1 MKNTFTIWILLLSV
15 SGSVLFQSYTT
26 AVTETE
32 SAKIEKLMQ
41 YSYENG
47 IFNGVILVSQ
57 NSKPIYKSAFGFA
70 DKNNNRMLN
79 ESSVFYLASV
89 SKQFTAMAIMIL
101 AEENKLS
108 YNDNLSFYFPEF
120 PEYADSITI
129 KQLLTHTSG
138 IANHY
143 RFGIYKKGLTNKD
156 VKELLVKQEQLDFS
170 PGDKYSYSNGG
181 YVLLAL
187 IVEKVSGM
195 PFHKFMEAN
204 IFKPLEMNNTLVYDE
219 SAPKI
224 ENRAVGYN
232 QSGELDDYEIFTT
245 GAGGIFS
252 TIDDLFLWDQALYSE
267 KLIRES
273 TLEEAFTR
281 AKLNNG
287 ESINYGYGWGVSGK
301 DRRKVVQHSGGL
313 NGYRTFIKRN
323 LYNKS
328 GYIILTN
335 HGDASENRAIMDALD
350 DILEGKSYTLPT
362 IPVSNKMAKMLKS
375 GDVKSVMNSIRKMLD
390 AEPDKFKVD
399 ETGINTLGYF
409 FLGKQDIEKALAVF
423 KFNVDYNPSSS
434 NVYDSY
440 GEALLAG
447 GDTLQSVN
455 NYKKSIELN
464 GNNTSA
470 LELLK
475 GLNVNTD
482 SLVKNLI
489 VPEELLQQYVGKYQ
503 LTQDLILSIIRE
515 DKRLF
520 IHPTGQSKSEVF
532 ASSQNRFYSKI
543 VDAQITFNKDENG
556 KIKSLTLHQNGNQEA
571 KKFE

>member
-1 MKNTFTIWILLLSV
+1 MKNAFIIWILLLSV
-15 SGSVLFQSYTT
+15 SGSVLFQSCYT

-47 IFNGVILVSQ
+47 MFNGVILVSQ
-57 NSKPIYKSAFGFA
+57 NGKPIYKSAFGYA
-70 DKNNNRMLN
+70 DKNNNQMLN
-79 ESSVFYLASV
+79 DSSVFYLASV

-101 AEENKLS
+101 KEQNKLS
-108 YNDNLSFYFPEF
+108 YNDKLSSYFPEF
-120 PEYADSITI
+120 PDYADSITI

-143 RFGIYKKGLTNKD
+143 RFGIYKKGLTNNE
-156 VKELLVKQEQLDFS
+156 VKEALVKQEQPDFT
-170 PGDKYSYSNGG
+170 PGDKFSYSNGG

-195 PFHKFMEAN
+195 SFHKFMETN
-204 IFKPLEMNNTLVYDE
+204 IFKPLEMNHTLVYDE

-224 ENRAVGYN
+224 GNRAVGYN
-232 QSGELDDYEIFTT
+232 QSGALDDYEIFTT

-252 TIDDLFLWDQALYSE
+252 TIDDLFLWDQALYSG
-267 KLIRES
+267 KLIPKI
-273 TLEEAFTR
+273 TLEEAFSR
-281 AKLNNG
+281 AKLNDG
-287 ESINYGYGWGVSGK
+287 ESINYGYGWGVSEK
-301 DRRKVVQHSGGL
+301 DEQKSVHHSGGL

-335 HGDASENRAIMDALD
+335 HGDASENAAIMDALD
-350 DILEGKSYTLPT
+350 DILEGKSCTLPK
-362 IPVSNKMAKMLKS
+362 IPVSKKMAKLLKS
-375 GDVKSVMNSIRKMLD
+375 DDVKSVINSIREMLD
-390 AEPDKFKVD
+390 AEPDKFEVN
-399 ETGINTLGYF
+399 ETDINALGYF
-409 FLGKQDIEKALAVF
+409 FLGKQDIERALAVF

-434 NVYDSY
+434 NVYDSF

-447 GDTLQSVN
+447 GDTLQSVK

-464 GNNTSA
+464 GNNTTA
-470 LELLK
+470 LEVLK
-475 GLNVNTD
+475 SLGVNTD
-482 SLVKNLI
+482 SLVKNVI

-503 LTQDLILSIIRE
+503 LRQDFILSIIRE
-515 DKRLF
+515 DNHLF

-532 ASSQNRFYSKI
+532 ASSPNRFYSKI
-543 VDAQITFNKDENG
+543 VNSQITFNKDENG
-556 KIKSLTLHQNGNQEA
+556 KIKSLTLHQNWQSRG
-571 KKFE
+571 

>member
-1 MKNTFTIWILLLSV
+1 MKNTFVIWILLLSV
-15 SGSVLFQSYTT
+15 TSSVLLQSCKTT
-26 AVTETE
+26 VTESE

-41 YSYENG
+41 HSYENDM
-47 IFNGVILVSQ
+47 FNGVILVSQ
-57 NSKPIYKSAFGFA
+57 NSKPIYKSSFGFA
-70 DKNNNRMLN
+70 DKNNNRMLTD
-79 ESSVFYLASV
+79 SSVFYLASV

-101 AEENKLS
+101 AEQNKLS
-108 YNDNLSFYFPEF
+108 YNDKLSSYFPEF
-120 PEYADSITI
+120 PNYADSITI

-143 RFGIYKKGLTNKD
+143 RFGIYKKGLTNNE
-156 VKELLVKQEQLDFS
+156 VKEVLVKQERPDFN
-170 PGDKYSYSNGG
+170 PGDKFSYSNGG

-195 PFHKFMEAN
+195 PFHKFMEVN
-204 IFKPLEMNNTLVYDE
+204 IFKPLEMNHTLVHDE

-232 QSGELDDYEIFTT
+232 QSGALDDYEIFTT

-252 TIDDLFLWDQALYSE
+252 TINDLFLWDQALYSE
-267 KLIRES
+267 KLIPET
-273 TLEEAFTR
+273 TLKEAFTR
-281 AKLNNG
+281 ATINNG
-287 ESINYGYGWGVSGK
+287 DSINYGFGWGINVTDGQKS
-301 DRRKVVQHSGGL
+301 VQHSGGL

-335 HGDASENRAIMDALD
+335 HGDASNNSAIMDALD
-350 DILEGKSYTLPT
+350 DILEGKSYTLPK

-375 GDVKSVMNSIRKMLD
+375 DDVKSVMKSIREILD
-390 AEPDKFKVD
+390 AEPDKFEVN
-399 ETGINTLGYF
+399 ETGINSLGYF
-409 FLGKQDIEKALAVF
+409 FLGEQNIEKALAVF
-423 KFNVDYNPSSS
+423 KFNVDCNPSSS
-434 NVYDSY
+434 NVYDSF

-447 GDTLQSVN
+447 GDTLQSVK

-464 GNNTSA
+464 GNNTTA

-475 GLNVNTD
+475 GLGVNTD
-482 SLVKNLI
+482 SLVKNVI

-503 LTQDLILSIIRE
+503 LTQDFILSIIRE
-515 DKRLF
+515 DNRLF

-543 VDAQITFNKDENG
+543 VNAQITFNKDENG

-571 KKFE
+571 KKIE